1 MDRVRV
7 EYRGGPG
14 VTQGKPDLGPDAGA
28 ATNGR
33 MIRLFA
39 ALSLPFDLAEPLA
52 RRQTGLPGARWR
64 PAEALHVTLAFYGE
78 VGERTAD
85 DLAAEL
91 ERAATGGP
99 FDLSLSGVGAF
110 GEGHRTHAIWAGV
123 VPNDRLNVLAGR
135 CRAAGERA
143 GLKLE
148 ARAYRPHVTL
158 AYLKPH
164 ADPARIGAWITN
176 HNLLASPPARIDRF
190 GLYSSVLTH
199 DGSHYELEREYP
211 L

>member
-1 MDRVRV
+1 MP
-7 EYRGGPG
+7 EYRGRDG
-14 VTQGKPDLGPDAGA
+14 VTQGKPDLGGGDLA
-28 ATNGR
+28 ATKGR

-39 ALSLPFDLAEPLA
+39 ALPLPLDLSEPLA
-52 RRQTGLPGARWR
+52 RRQSGLPGARWR
-64 PAEALHVTLAFYGE
+64 PLEALHVTLAFYGE

-99 FDLSLSGVGAF
+99 FDLTLSGVGAF

-123 VPNDRLNVLAGR
+123 AASERLNVLAGR

-148 ARAYRPHVTL
+148 SRAYRPHVTL
-158 AYLKPH
+158 AYLKPQ
-164 ADPARIGAWITN
+164 ADPARIAAWIAG

-199 DGSHYELEREYP
+199 DGSRYELEREY
-211 L
+211 LL

>member
-1 MDRVRV
+1 M
-7 EYRGGPG
+7 
-14 VTQGKPDLGPDAGA
+14 TQGKPDLGRGGSA
-28 ATNGR
+28 ATKGR

-39 ALSLPFDLAEPLA
+39 ALALPFDLAEPLT

-64 PAEALHVTLAFYGE
+64 PVEALHVTLAFYGE
-78 VGERTAD
+78 VGERAAD

-99 FDLSLSGVGAF
+99 FDLALSGVGAF

-123 VPNDRLNVLAGR
+123 AANERLNVLAGR
-135 CRAAGERA
+135 CRAAGERS

-148 ARAYRPHVTL
+148 ARTYRPHVTL
-158 AYLKPH
+158 AYLKPQ
-164 ADPARIGAWITN
+164 ADPARIGWITN
-176 HNLLASPPARIDRF
+176 HNLLASPPARVDRF

-199 DGSHYELEREYP
+199 DGSHYELEREY
-211 L
+211 LL